1 MSTWPTVQNSIVVGV
16 AGNVALSSGAGQA
29 PPPTPPGQLDFSK
42 ARNSGL
48 LILRVP

>member
-1 MSTWPTVQNSIVVGV
+1 MTTWPTAQNSIVVGV
-16 AGNVALSSGAGQA
+16 AGNVAQGITANSSSPQKPA
-29 PPPTPPGQLDFSK
+29 GQLDFSK